1 MAPPHGIGFNSKMPD
16 DLIRYDLLAQDAL
29 RGVVRTVLTDV
40 AARGLPGEHHFFI
53 AFDTRADGVKISD
66 RLRSQYPE
74 EMTIVLQHQ
83 FWDLIV
89 RDDGFDVGVSF
100 NGIPERLT
108 VPYAAIKGFFDPSVQ
123 FGLQFETVTEPKSM
137 AKDAAQDSAPPGG
150 QDTKP
155 GAEPH
160 APRPAPRGAASEPEE
175 TRPARGSVPA
185 SRREPPALEAE
196 PAPGQSGAQVLNI
209 DKFRKK

>member
-1 MAPPHGIGFNSKMPD
+1 MAHCNGIGFTAPMPV

-29 RGVVRTVLTDV
+29 RGVVKKVLADV

-53 AFDTRADGVKISD
+53 TFNTRAEGVSISD
-66 RLRSQYPE
+66 RLREKYPE

-89 RDDGFDVGVSF
+89 QDDHFEVGVSF
-100 NGIPERLT
+100 HGVPERLS

-123 FGLQFETVTEPKSM
+123 FGLQFELATE
-137 AKDAAQDSAPPGG
+137 AKEPGQEGTQEPAPGSDAIPQ
-150 QDTKP
+150 
-155 GAEPH
+155 GA
-160 APRPAPRGAASEPEE
+160 ATRPALRGAASEPEE

-185 SRREPPALEAE
+185 AGKKSAAATPEEPQPDDDQPGGAE
-196 PAPGQSGAQVLNI
+196 VVRL